1 MIVLIINFNSDNIQ
15 QLTKNR
21 LFRIANQFI
30 DRDLRKT
37 YYMYFGNKYVS
48 LCLTCEFFSR
58 MYIYGYNKNLSSSY
72 WLGLN
77 KKLALTNLLKT
88 HTLF

>member
-37 YYMYFGNKYVS
+37 YYFGNKYVS

-58 MYIYGYNKNLSSSY
+58 MYIYGYNKYLSSSY